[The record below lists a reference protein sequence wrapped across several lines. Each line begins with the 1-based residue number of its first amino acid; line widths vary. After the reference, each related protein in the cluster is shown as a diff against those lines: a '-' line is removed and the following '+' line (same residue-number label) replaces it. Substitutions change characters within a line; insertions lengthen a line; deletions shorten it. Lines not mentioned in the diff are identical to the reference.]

1 MHDWIHL
8 ERPRRR
14 LRFTLDR
21 LCNDVLREGLKYL
34 RHLICKMV
42 VRGIDMESEWREG
55 TALED
60 TTQHGFEYIGWSW
73 YPRLDILVDILDKDA
88 PLVFDN

>member
-1 MHDWIHL
+1 MDTGVRPEW
-8 ERPRRR
+8 PRRR

-34 RHLICKMV
+34 RHLVCKTV
-42 VRGIDMESEWREG
+42 ARGIGMECEWRES

-60 TTQHGFEYIGWSW
+60 ATQHGFAYI
-73 YPRLDILVDILDKDA
+73 R
-88 PLVFDN
+88 